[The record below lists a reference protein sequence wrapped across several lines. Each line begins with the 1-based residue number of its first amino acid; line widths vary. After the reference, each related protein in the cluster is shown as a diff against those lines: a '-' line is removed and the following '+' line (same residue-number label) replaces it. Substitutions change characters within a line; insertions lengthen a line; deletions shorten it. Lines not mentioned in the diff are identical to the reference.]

1 MKKFLTI
8 LILIGCLVLTFLY
21 KEQIISF
28 IYDNFIYKKELVI
41 PDKNNYYLDY
51 DFKYVKNTDDFDPD
65 NKQELMNIFYTILN
79 SGWSEFTFYC
89 SDEYNTCADD
99 IDFIINDNDILPTIN
114 NYVHPFNSY
123 KTFSISVNELG
134 RVLVKVD
141 KLYNENDIILIE
153 NKVNAIIEETISS
166 TTSTK
171 DKITKIHDYII
182 NNTKYDEEKIHTV
195 INDIKE
201 YKYKSN
207 IAYGPLIN
215 GISICGGYTDAMSII
230 LHKLGIMN
238 FKISNE
244 NHVWNAVNLDNKW
257 LNVDLTWDDP
267 TNDRNIDM
275 LQHNFFLITTD
286 ELLKIDTKEHTF
298 NKDLYPLIN

>member
-99 IDFIINDNDILPTIN
+99 IDFIINDSDILPTIN

-267 TNDRNIDM
+267 TNDRNIDI

>member
-1 MKKFLTI
+1 MKKFF
-8 LILIGCLVLTFLY
+8 TFLFFCTGLFLIFFY
-21 KEQIISF
+21 KQEIINY
-28 IYDNFIYKKELVI
+28 IYDNFIYKKELII

-79 SGWSEFTFYC
+79 SGWNEFTFYC
-89 SDEYNTCADD
+89 KDEYNTCTDD
-99 IDFIINDNDILPTIN
+99 INFIINDNDILPTIN

-153 NKVNAIIEETISS
+153 NKIDEIIDKNISN
-166 TTSTK
+166 TMSTK

-238 FKISNE
+238 FKISND
-244 NHVWNAVNLDNKW
+244 NHVWNAVNIDNKW

-286 ELLKIDTKEHTF
+286 DLLKIDTKEHTF

>member
-153 NKVNAIIEETISS
+153 NKVNAIIEENISS

-267 TNDRNIDM
+267 TNDRNIDI